1 MRRLEVVCNELISKA
16 ESLLVELVNALKTGV
31 ITVSETK
38 QPMQRSKCF
47 LNLCKSRDD
56 QQSSQKITRMLK
68 RIWAIILEK

>member
-1 MRRLEVVCNELISKA
+1 MRRLGVVCNELISKA

-38 QPMQRSKCF
+38 KPMQRSKCF
-47 LNLCKSRDD
+47 LNLFKSQDD